1 MEDFLSYLAEEGY
14 SKNTLDTYRRVLR
27 YFHSFLDFYGFDLKN
42 FDEEKLY
49 SFFSVRYRTEKSFRT
64 AMSAIQH
71 YLKFKKVKRKL
82 KFQPPDY
89 GEFKEF
95 RPIKE
100 EEFQKLKELV
110 SHLRSE
116 DLQTAMLLIFKTGL
130 SPAEIGKLKVSS
142 FGTFL
147 GIPILQEGKIKR
159 FIIDDE
165 IVERLKKIKEAKL
178 PVSPLLN
185 TRPATMKVT
194 FHRIMK
200 QSSLDL
206 SVADFKDNYVAE
218 LLKRELPLD
227 IVVEYS
233 GRSLERVSYINRLLT
248 LKSKA
253 DIIEDK
259 LKKSRGMKNGRF

>member
-1 MEDFLSYLAEEGY
+1 MEDFLSYLSGEGY

-27 YFHSFLDFYGFDLKN
+27 YFHSFLDFYGFDVKN

-71 YLKFKKVKRKL
+71 YLKFRKVKRRL

-100 EEFQKLKELV
+100 EEFQKLRELV
-110 SHLRSE
+110 LRLRSP
-116 DLQTAMLLIFKTGL
+116 DLQTGMLLIFKTGL

-142 FGTFL
+142 YGSFM
-147 GIPILQEGKIKR
+147 GIPILQEKKIKR
-159 FIIDDE
+159 FIIDEE
-165 IVERLKKIKEAKL
+165 IADRLREIKETKL
-178 PVSPLLN
+178 PVSPLLS
-185 TRPATMKVT
+185 TRPSTMKVT

-200 QSSLDL
+200 QSGLDL
-206 SVADFKDNYVAE
+206 TVADFKDNYVAE

-233 GRSLERVSYINRLLT
+233 GRSLERVSYINRVLT

-259 LKKSRGMKNGRF
+259 LKKKLGS